1 MNRSTRSL
9 TGLAALLATALFAGC
24 AGTGEMTPK
33 QKEAFELRRYCEQNP
48 DDIVR
53 CTGFLGDH

>member
-1 MNRSTRSL
+1 L
-9 TGLAALLATALFAGC
+9 TSLAALLATALFAGC

-33 QKEAFELRRYCEQNP
+33 QKEAFELRRYCEQHP
-48 DDIVR
+48 DDIVK